1 MFLKILQN
9 LQENTC
15 ARVSFST
22 FFFNFIKKR
31 LWHRCFPVKFVKFLR
46 TPFLHNTFS
55 GWFWIDDKR
64 CQRQRHWHRSVVLF
78 LTLDILTFFN
88 YCFQCRLWI
97 DFHFNYLIVGTC
109 IFNNNTIKNT
119 YMKEQSW
126 FKIYLESMLSCKY
139 RSIWNCKRT
148 WLCTLKIHI
157 LKIEPTIE
165 SVWWTCPF
173 FTFSLEM

>member
-1 MFLKILQN
+1 M
-9 LQENTC
+9 
-15 ARVSFST
+15 
-22 FFFNFIKKR
+22 R